1 MSGKRRKITLSKNN
15 LDPISRWY
23 FSKDKFGDAYGNKIS
38 NPIVTDRRLYVS
50 PTRDAG
56 LNGGEAHVQ
65 WNLSGIN
72 DNGEQIAP
80 NIPNLT
86 DFVNAAL
93 ADDIERFLQFEQDN
107 NQFIFVE
114 KAIGDQGERYTSF
127 PADMLEA
134 LLTTARYG
142 LREAYTE
149 GTDIS
154 TELSQY
160 SIRNVNGNV
169 IVNRTFG
176 SLVDTL
182 RGAQFSFGGDRFGD
196 WFAGK
201 YALLRGVVQTG
212 PPQGLPEV
220 TMPLLLSFIDALILI
235 EGETAQI
242 KKLAQYFIF
251 TEIAKIVPESILR
264 DAILANNNYDQR
276 HHYVE
281 IDTPYVST
289 KQSYNYLEEISTGEP
304 YRAELTSDYSLFS
317 RPYEENTQTGDI
329 PETILPN
336 VYVRSFYKE
345 LATARQQGS
354 FRPNSNPDLKY
365 QEFKKYLS
373 LAGEIKQEALDGIYE
388 SFYYNS
394 YGLEATDLEISDND
408 FFEIDTKNQ
417 SIIIDSQRVKQ
428 GGLEKGVAPLD
439 IGIQFTRGN
448 FGTYQEILDSFEEDD
463 QIQDITSMIFENI
476 ERVPSN
482 EARSLALYST
492 QYLTNINGAIVEKES
507 PFSTANLR
515 QFSLDSLIAS
525 FEDGMGQ
532 GENFRS
538 LVLGTNLDDTL
549 IPRDDDIELILDA
562 FSTKASR
569 NSARSYGSIVSSRD
583 SISESLGYRITKS
596 KANRLVSQNFY
607 IANGE
612 GPKVVTYKDGQVK
625 YGQEYNYSLT
635 EYRLIFGTKYKF
647 RVVSPDLPLW
657 VMENYL
663 GLSSNAQEKI
673 QEIGA
678 SQVQIPGRE
687 QQEVI
692 PIPNI
697 TFNAYV
703 QEAAFPLITEIPIYD
718 ESFNAQNIF
727 NLLPQDE
734 VSYLI
739 GGDIGGQGSI
749 SYPSAKVMDRP
760 PTAPVLDVFPMVGIK
775 DQIKLSVNLQTGNNT
790 GANAREIVSIGDLT
804 AKITELKQ
812 YQDKYTN
819 RGLPPNKLEYK
830 NEGISELRNIIV
842 YRTTSIDLAVQNYND
857 LYKSFNP
864 ETNSDVLVRKFTD
877 KTIDSEQF
885 PDVQQV
891 PSYDLRDTLEPNVN
905 YYYTCVVEDFHGNPS
920 NPSIIYRVRLLFDK
934 GLLIPEVD
942 TVLPNGTGDQKPQKN
957 LTQFVQ
963 IDASNI
969 QTLPYV
975 DTENGGFSTERSLGV
990 SLGKSIEEQGY
1001 IIRLTSKDTGR
1012 KFDVKLNFVVRV
1024 DGSPINVGT

>member
-1 MSGKRRKITLSKNN
+1 MSGKRRKIILSKNN

-23 FSKDKFGDAYGNKIS
+23 FSKDKFGDVYGNKII

-80 NIPNLT
+80 NITNLT

-93 ADDIERFLQFEQDN
+93 ADDLERFLQFEQDN

-114 KAIGDQGERYTSF
+114 KAIGDRGERYTSF

-134 LLTTARYG
+134 LLTTAYYG
-142 LREAYTE
+142 LREAYSE

-176 SLVDTL
+176 SFVDTL

-201 YALLRGVVQTG
+201 YALLRGVVQSG
-212 PPQGLPEV
+212 QVPEV
-220 TMPLLLSFIDALILI
+220 AMPLLLAFIDALILT
-235 EGETAQI
+235 EGETTQI
-242 KKLAQYFIF
+242 KKLAQYFMF
-251 TEIAKIVPESILR
+251 AEIAKIVPESILR

-289 KQSYNYLEEISTGEP
+289 KQSYDYLEEISTGEP
-304 YRAELTSDYSLFS
+304 YRAELTSDYSYLS
-317 RPYEENTQTGDI
+317 QEYEEEVVN
-329 PETILPN
+329 ENFVENLLPN
-336 VYVRSFYKE
+336 TYTRHYFKS
-345 LATARQQGS
+345 LAQKRATSGPLSAEEER
-354 FRPNSNPDLKY
+354 KY
-365 QEFKKYLS
+365 QEFRIILGLS
-373 LAGEIKQEALDGIYE
+373 NNVKEEALLGIYD

-394 YGLEATDLEISDND
+394 YGAAVKDVDLDNQ
-408 FFEIDTKNQ
+408 IIKNIVTRN
-417 SIIIDSQRVKQ
+417 SSVIIDATQINEV
-428 GGLEKGVAPLD
+428 GLDVGTPPMNIGVE
-439 IGIQFTRGN
+439 FTRDEIGN
-448 FGTYQEILDSFEEDD
+448 SIDLVTGENSERLTDAGSI
-463 QIQDITSMIFENI
+463 IFENI
-476 ERVPSN
+476 KQQGDDAPRRLN
-482 EARSLALYST
+482 LYAT
-492 QYLTNINGAIVEKES
+492 QYLTNRNNSIEEKES
-507 PFSTANLR
+507 PYATVQLKEFSLAAAFR
-515 QFSLDSLIAS
+515 QFLRFPEFSSLILNTTT
-525 FEDGMGQ
+525 
-532 GENFRS
+532 ENIPRS
-538 LVLGTNLDDTL
+538 LLAYALGLGGIGNTN
-549 IPRDDDIELILDA
+549 
-562 FSTKASR
+562 SR
-569 NSARSYGSIVSSRD
+569 RSYGSIVSSQD
-583 SISESLGYRITKS
+583 SKSESLGYRIRKTLP
-596 KANRLVSQNFY
+596 NNTIQDFY
-607 IANGE
+607 IGNGR
-612 GPKVVTYKDGQVK
+612 GQKVLTYRDSQVK
-625 YGQEYNYSLT
+625 YGVEYKYNLS
-635 EYRLIFGTKYKF
+635 EYRIIYGTKYKF

-678 SQVQIPGRE
+678 SQEQIPGRE

-703 QEAAFPLITEIPIYD
+703 QEIRDAVITEIPIYD

-727 NLLPQDE
+727 NLLPEDE
-734 VSYLI
+734 ASYLI
-739 GGDIGGQGSI
+739 GGDIGGRGSI

-775 DQIKLSVNLQTGNNT
+775 DQIKLSINLETGNNT
-790 GANAREIVSIGDLT
+790 GADARDIVSIGDLSD
-804 AKITELKQ
+804 KITELKQ

-819 RGLPPNKLEYK
+819 RALPPNKLEYK

-857 LYKSFNP
+857 IYKSFNP

-877 KTIDSEQF
+877 KIIDSEQF

-891 PSYDLRDTLEPNVN
+891 PSYDLRDTIEPNVN

-934 GLLIPEVD
+934 GLLIPEID

-975 DTENGGFSTERSLGV
+975 DTENGGFSAERSLGA

>member
-1 MSGKRRKITLSKNN
+1 MSGKRRKIILSKNN

-23 FSKDKFGDAYGNKIS
+23 FSKDKFGDVYGNKII
-38 NPIVTDRRLYVS
+38 NPIVTDHRLYVS

-80 NIPNLT
+80 NITNLT

-114 KAIGDQGERYTSF
+114 KAIGDRGERYTSF

-134 LLTTARYG
+134 LLTTAHYG
-142 LREAYTE
+142 LEETYTE
-149 GTDIS
+149 GTGIS

-160 SIRNVNGNV
+160 SMRNVNGNV

-176 SLVDTL
+176 SFVDTL

-201 YALLRGVVQTG
+201 YALLRGVVQSGQVT
-212 PPQGLPEV
+212 EV
-220 TMPLLLSFIDALILI
+220 AMPLLLAFVGALIKI

-242 KKLAQYFIF
+242 KKLAQYFVF
-251 TEIAKIVPESILR
+251 AEVAKIVPESILR

-289 KQSYNYLEEISTGEP
+289 KQSYDYLEEISTGEP
-304 YRAELTSDYSLFS
+304 YRAELTSDYSYLS
-317 RPYEENTQTGDI
+317 QEYEEEVVN
-329 PETILPN
+329 ENFVENLLPN
-336 VYVRSFYKE
+336 TYTRHYFKS
-345 LATARQQGS
+345 LAQKRATSGPLSANEER
-354 FRPNSNPDLKY
+354 KY
-365 QEFKKYLS
+365 QEFKIILGLS
-373 LAGEIKQEALDGIYE
+373 NNVKEEALLGIYD

-394 YGLEATDLEISDND
+394 YGAAIKDVDLDNQV
-408 FFEIDTKNQ
+408 IKNIVTRN
-417 SIIIDSQRVKQ
+417 SSVIIDATQINEV
-428 GGLEKGVAPLD
+428 GLDVGTPPMNIGVE
-439 IGIQFTRGN
+439 FTRDEIGN
-448 FGTYQEILDSFEEDD
+448 SIDLVTGENSERLTDAGSI
-463 QIQDITSMIFENI
+463 IFENI
-476 ERVPSN
+476 KQQGDDAPTRLN
-482 EARSLALYST
+482 LYAT
-492 QYLTNINGAIVEKES
+492 QYLTNRNNGIEEKES
-507 PFSTANLR
+507 PYATVQLKEFSLAAAFR
-515 QFSLDSLIAS
+515 QFLRFPEFSSLILNTTT
-525 FEDGMGQ
+525 
-532 GENFRS
+532 ENIPQS
-538 LVLGTNLDDTL
+538 LLAYALGLGGIGNTN
-549 IPRDDDIELILDA
+549 
-562 FSTKASR
+562 SR
-569 NSARSYGSIVSSRD
+569 RSYGSIVSSRD
-583 SISESLGYRITKS
+583 SKSESLGYRIRKTLP
-596 KANRLVSQNFY
+596 NETIQDFY
-607 IANGE
+607 IGNGR
-612 GPKVVTYKDGQVK
+612 GQKVLTYRDSQVK
-625 YGQEYNYSLT
+625 YGVEYKYSLS
-635 EYRLIFGTKYKF
+635 EYRIIYGTKYKF

-678 SQVQIPGRE
+678 SQEQIPGRE

-703 QEAAFPLITEIPIYD
+703 QEIRDAVITEIPIYD

-727 NLLPQDE
+727 NLLSEDE
-734 VSYLI
+734 ASYLI
-739 GGDIGGQGSI
+739 GGDIGGRGSI

-775 DQIKLSVNLQTGNNT
+775 DQIKLSVNLETGNNT
-790 GANAREIVSIGDLT
+790 GANAREIISIGDLS

-819 RGLPPNKLEYK
+819 RALPPNKLEYK

-857 LYKSFNP
+857 IYKSFNP
-864 ETNSDVLVRKFTD
+864 ETNSDVVVRKFTD

-885 PDVQQV
+885 PDIQQV
-891 PSYDLRDTLEPNVN
+891 SSYDLRDTIEPNVN

-934 GLLIPEVD
+934 GLLVPEVD
-942 TVLPNGTGDQKPQKN
+942 TVLPNGFGNQKPQKN
-957 LTQFVQ
+957 LAQFVQ

-975 DTENGGFSTERSLGV
+975 NAENGGFSAERSLGA

-1024 DGSPINVGT
+1024 DGSPINEGT

>member
-1 MSGKRRKITLSKNN
+1 MSGKRRKIILSKNN

-23 FSKDKFGDAYGNKIS
+23 FSKAKFGDVYGTKIS

-80 NIPNLT
+80 NITNLT

-93 ADDIERFLQFEQDN
+93 ADDSERFLQFEQDN

-114 KAIGDQGERYTSF
+114 KAIGDRGERYTSF

-134 LLTTARYG
+134 LLTTAQYG
-142 LREAYTE
+142 LKEAYTE
-149 GTDIS
+149 GTDIF

-169 IVNRTFG
+169 IVNRTFR
-176 SLVDTL
+176 SFVETL
-182 RGAQFSFGGDRFGD
+182 RNAQFLFSVNRDDLTFGN

-201 YALLRGVVQTG
+201 YVLLSGAVQSG
-212 PPQGLPEV
+212 QVPEV
-220 TMPLLLSFIDALILI
+220 AMPLLLAFIDALILI
-235 EGETAQI
+235 EGETSQI
-242 KKLAQYFIF
+242 KKLAQYFMF
-251 TEIAKIVPESILR
+251 TEVAKIVPESILR

-289 KQSYNYLEEISTGEP
+289 KQSYDYLEEISVGEP
-304 YRAELTSDYSLFS
+304 YRAALTSDYSYLS
-317 RPYEENTQTGDI
+317 QEYEQEVVNENFV
-329 PETILPN
+329 ENLLPN
-336 VYVRSFYKE
+336 TYTRHYFKS
-345 LATARQQGS
+345 LALKRATSGPLSAEEER
-354 FRPNSNPDLKY
+354 KY
-365 QEFKKYLS
+365 QEFRIILGLS
-373 LAGEIKQEALDGIYE
+373 NNVKDEALLGIYDD
-388 SFYYNS
+388 FYYNS
-394 YGLEATDLEISDND
+394 YGTAVKNVDLDNQV
-408 FFEIDTKNQ
+408 IKNIVTRN
-417 SIIIDSQRVKQ
+417 SSVIIDSTQINEV
-428 GGLEKGVAPLD
+428 GLDVGSSPMNIGVE
-439 IGIQFTRGN
+439 FTRDEIGN
-448 FGTYQEILDSFEEDD
+448 SIDLVTGENSERLTDAGSI
-463 QIQDITSMIFENI
+463 IFENI
-476 ERVPSN
+476 KQQGDDAPTRLN
-482 EARSLALYST
+482 LYST
-492 QYLTNINGAIVEKES
+492 QYLTNRNNGIEEKES
-507 PFSTANLR
+507 PYATVQLKE
-515 QFSLDSLIAS
+515 FSLAAAFRRFSRFPEFSSLILNTTT
-525 FEDGMGQ
+525 
-532 GENFRS
+532 ENIPRS
-538 LVLGTNLDDTL
+538 LLAYALGLGGIGNTN
-549 IPRDDDIELILDA
+549 
-562 FSTKASR
+562 SR
-569 NSARSYGSIVSSRD
+569 RSYGSIVSSRD
-583 SISESLGYRITKS
+583 SKSECLGYRIRKTLPD
-596 KANRLVSQNFY
+596 NTIQDFY
-607 IANGE
+607 IGNGR
-612 GPKVVTYKDGQVK
+612 GQKVLTYRDSQVK
-625 YGQEYNYSLT
+625 YGVEYKYSLS
-635 EYRLIFGTKYKF
+635 EYRIIYGTKYKF

-678 SQVQIPGRE
+678 SQEQRPGRE
-687 QQEVI
+687 RQEVI

-703 QEAAFPLITEIPIYD
+703 QEVRDAVITEIPIYD
-718 ESFNAQNIF
+718 ESFNTQNIF
-727 NLLPQDE
+727 NLLPEDE
-734 VSYLI
+734 ASYLI

-775 DQIKLSVNLQTGNNT
+775 DQIKLSVNLETGNNT
-790 GANAREIVSIGDLT
+790 GANAREIVSIGDLA

-819 RGLPPNKLEYK
+819 RALPPNKLEYK

-842 YRTTSIDLAVQNYND
+842 YRTTSINLTVQNYND

-877 KTIDSEQF
+877 KTIDFEQF

-891 PSYDLRDTLEPNVN
+891 PSYDFRDTIEPNVN
-905 YYYTCVVEDFHGNPS
+905 YYYTCVIEDFHGNPS

-942 TVLPNGTGDQKPQKN
+942 TVLPNGSADQKSQKN
-957 LTQFVQ
+957 LTQFLQ

-1024 DGSPINVGT
+1024 DGSPINEGT